1 MTRTS
6 LSARAKSFAI
16 ALLGLVMLIPSVA
29 AAQAPKIGY
38 VDLQR
43 ALNEVEEGKTER
55 AKLKKDFEGKQKKL
69 DKKQKELLKLKEELE
84 QGGMM
89 MKEDVKR
96 EKALKYQ
103 KGLIELQ
110 QMHMAMQ
117 RELVGAEQKATRKIF
132 KKMEGI
138 IINLAKEGKYDLVL
152 ERTESAVLFAKESM
166 DMTAELIK
174 RYNASK

>member
-6 LSARAKSFAI
+6 LSDRAKSFAL
-16 ALLGLVMLIPSVA
+16 ALLGLALLTPSIA

-152 ERTESAVLFAKESM
+152 ERTESAVLFAKDSM